1 MAALTPL
8 AHTILVTTIW
18 ALVAGRH
25 FYAAGHRRFSVRW
38 LFQESSEQS
47 LRSTRHKLLLA
58 FVPAAVRQYISTD
71 FISFTIMKPAHL
83 LLFIFITTLVW
94 ACGSKADNN
103 THETT
108 AVTDEA
114 VIPVKLAPVSTV
126 TRAEPVVASGLV
138 ASAQEARL
146 SFKIGGVINQ
156 MLVDEGQSVRKGQLL
171 STLDLTEINA
181 QVSQAQLANEK
192 AERDLGRVK
201 SLYADTAATLEQLQN
216 ATTGTNVAKQNLTIA
231 QSNQNFAQ
239 IRSTVDGTVIRK
251 VANAG
256 EFISSGAS
264 VYQISSNRPT
274 DWVVRVGV
282 SDKDWARLRM
292 KNRASITL
300 DAYPGRTFSGTIS
313 ELAQAADPGNK
324 LYEVEVRINS
334 SGAKLAPG
342 LFAKVTLVPAQSRSY
357 TLVPVEAIV
366 EGNGKDGYVYILAND
381 QKHVQK
387 TPVQIGFL
395 DGGKVLLTNG
405 LSGIKNVVTAGSAFL
420 TEESMVVVK

>member
-1 MAALTPL
+1 
-8 AHTILVTTIW
+8 
-18 ALVAGRH
+18 
-25 FYAAGHRRFSVRW
+25 
-38 LFQESSEQS
+38 
-47 LRSTRHKLLLA
+47 
-58 FVPAAVRQYISTD
+58 
-71 FISFTIMKPAHL
+71 MKPAHL

-114 VIPVKLAPVSTV
+114 VIPVKLAPISTV

-171 STLDLTEINA
+171 ATLDLTEINA

-231 QSNQNFAQ
+231 QFNQNFAQ
-239 IRSTVDGTVIRK
+239 IRSTVDGTVTRK